1 MTTAGESYV
10 GSTRDAGMYVLCIYM
25 YALIKERKTGSWNR
39 EEYVWKAGLRVI
51 GCACRKGRN
60 ALELE

>member
-1 MTTAGESYV
+1 M